1 MKKLGFG
8 AMRLPVLDSDGATI
22 DVKQLTKMVDLFLEH
37 GFTYFDTSYV
47 YHGGESEKILKQV
60 LVDRY
65 PRSAYT
71 ITTKSPLFLVESKQ
85 DFFCI
90 FQEQL
95 ERLGTDYVDYYWL
108 HAVNGEMYQK
118 VQRLGLVEELM
129 KLKEEGKAKHIGFS
143 YHDSPEL
150 LDKILTD
157 HPEFE
162 YVQLQ
167 LNYFDWDSPYV
178 ASRECYEVCKKHGK
192 LVVVMEPVKGGGLVK
207 LPESLEDILKSC
219 NRNLSVA
226 SWGIRY
232 AASLDHVFMV
242 LSGMSNM
249 EQMEDN
255 ISYMEGFH
263 PLNDRETAALG
274 KVVHA
279 LRQDMVY
286 EPEALKEA
294 EKLCPKHIGIV
305 KIAQMLND
313 HKKMNNYTNT
323 CIYYEPYLGNAGKAA
338 DCDGCGKCMTAN
350 GCLDIPAMLKEA
362 DETITHF

>member
-1 MKKLGFG
+1 
-8 AMRLPVLDSDGATI
+8 
-22 DVKQLTKMVDLFLEH
+22 
-37 GFTYFDTSYV
+37 
-47 YHGGESEKILKQV
+47 
-60 LVDRY
+60 
-65 PRSAYT
+65 
-71 ITTKSPLFLVESKQ
+71 
-85 DFFCI
+85 
-90 FQEQL
+90 
-95 ERLGTDYVDYYWL
+95 
-108 HAVNGEMYQK
+108 
-118 VQRLGLVEELM
+118 
-129 KLKEEGKAKHIGFS
+129 
-143 YHDSPEL
+143 
-150 LDKILTD
+150 
-157 HPEFE
+157 
-162 YVQLQ
+162 
-167 LNYFDWDSPYV
+167 
-178 ASRECYEVCKKHGK
+178 
-192 LVVVMEPVKGGGLVK
+192 MEPVKGGGLAT
-207 LPESLEDILKSC
+207 LPEPLENVLKSC
-219 NRNLSVA
+219 TPGLSVA

-255 ISYMEGFH
+255 ISYMEDFH
-263 PLNDRETAALG
+263 PLNDRETAAIQE
-274 KVVHA
+274 VAHV
-279 LRQDMVY
+279 LRQDMAY